1 MDFLFYLLLLWH
13 FTSYCLRKWD
23 QLSGTETGCDDH
35 FETVPHNLHAIWLL
49 AQFGQMVSFDLL
61 SSPPPSS
68 QFIAQINTVVLL
80 SLLNYIFCWF
90 VVCFFFWVTLKA
102 VKRNEM
108 EFFPLFFFFLSNVF
122 PFAASLCWHGKCFA
136 LLTDKSPKCLN
147 QRLIVEFVE
156 RLGKK

>member
-1 MDFLFYLLLLWH
+1 MEPKLAVTTISKLFH
-13 FTSYCLRKWD
+13 IICM
-23 QLSGTETGCDDH
+23 
-35 FETVPHNLHAIWLL
+35 
-49 AQFGQMVSFDLL
+49 QFGFWRNLAKWSVSL
-61 SSPPPSS
+61 SPHPLPPS
-68 QFIAQINTVVLL
+68 QLIAQINTVVLL

-90 VVCFFFWVTLKA
+90 VVCFFVFWVTLKA

-108 EFFPLFFFFLSNVF
+108 ELFPLFFFFLSNVF

-147 QRLIVEFVE
+147 QRLIVDFVE